1 MTLGLAHTMQG
12 GSGPADWPRLT
23 VPEVTAV
30 LAHWGLRHDAPRLRW
45 HSPRP
50 LSSAAIVEGAEQAL
64 FIKRHAVAVRTA
76 PQLAEEHGF
85 MQHLREQGAAVSRVI
100 AAADGQTAQ
109 TLAGWTYEVHALGCG
124 LDLYRD
130 AASWTPFTRAAH
142 AEAAGRALG
151 RLHAASRGYAAPPR
165 ATELLVSNDRII
177 DSPQPL
183 ASVRARLVRRPALR
197 AYFAGRP
204 WETQLAQA
212 LAPHHSAYLAIA
224 PRLARLWTHNDLH
237 ASNLLWSDAGASAT
251 VTTIFDF
258 GLCDQTTAV
267 YDLATAIER
276 NAVPWLAVQ
285 AGVAAPARLDLVTG
299 LLTGYLAE
307 RSLDADER
315 AALTAVLPIVHLGY
329 ALTEIDYFQGI
340 THSRQDADLAYEAF
354 LLGHCDWFLMP
365 PGRALLA
372 HVRGELARLPGA
384 TVA

>member
-1 MTLGLAHTMQG
+1 
-12 GSGPADWPRLT
+12 LT
-23 VPEVTAV
+23 VPEVAAV
-30 LAHWGLRHDAPRLRW
+30 LARWGLRDDAPRLRW

-50 LSSAAIVEGAEQAL
+50 LSSAAIVDATEQFDTAEQFDAAGQAL

-85 MQHLREQGAAVSRVI
+85 IRHLRARGAAVSRVI

-109 TLAGWTYEVHALGCG
+109 TLGGWTYEVHALGLG

-130 AASWTPFTRAAH
+130 APSWTPFTSAAH
-142 AEAAGRALG
+142 AEAAGRALA

-183 ASVRARLVRRPALR
+183 ASVHACLERRPALR

-204 WETQLAQA
+204 WETELTQA
-212 LAPHHSAYLAIA
+212 LAPHHAAYVAIA
-224 PRLARLWTHNDLH
+224 PRLGRLWTHNDLH
-237 ASNLLWSDAGASAT
+237 ASNLLWSDRGASAT
-251 VTTIFDF
+251 VATIFDF

-285 AGVAAPARLDLVTG
+285 SGEAASARLDLVTG

-307 RSLDADER
+307 RSLAAVER
-315 AALTAVLPIVHLGY
+315 EALMAVLPIVHIGY

-354 LLGHCDWFLMP
+354 LLGHCAWFLTP
-365 PGRALLA
+365 PGRAILA
-372 HVRGELARLPGA
+372 HVRGELARLCGE

>member
-12 GSGPADWPRLT
+12 GSGPADWPQLT
-23 VPEVTAV
+23 APEVAAV
-30 LAHWGLRHDAPRLRW
+30 LARWGLRDDAPRLRW

-50 LSSAAIVEGAEQAL
+50 LSSAVIVDAAERVL

-85 MQHLREQGAAVSRVI
+85 MRHLRAQGAAVSRVI

-109 TLAGWTYEVHALGCG
+109 TLGAWTYEVHALGLG

-130 AASWTPFTRAAH
+130 AASWTPFTCAAH
-142 AEAAGRALG
+142 AEAAGRALA
-151 RLHAASRGYAAPPR
+151 RLHTASRGYTAAPR

-183 ASVRARLVRRPALR
+183 ASVHACFERRPALR
-197 AYFAGRP
+197 EYFAGRP
-204 WETQLAQA
+204 WETEFTQA
-212 LAPHHSAYLAIA
+212 LAPHHAAYAAIA
-224 PRLARLWTHNDLH
+224 PQLARLWTHNDLH
-237 ASNLLWSDAGASAT
+237 ASNLLWSDSGASAT

-258 GLCDQTTAV
+258 GLCDETTAA

-285 AGVAAPARLDLVTG
+285 AGQAAAARLDLVTG
-299 LLTGYLAE
+299 LLSGYLAE
-307 RSLDADER
+307 RPLAAVER
-315 AALTAVLPIVHLGY
+315 AAVTAVLPIVHIGY
-329 ALTEIDYFQGI
+329 ALTEIDYLAGI

-354 LLGHCDWFLMP
+354 LLGHCAWFLTP
-365 PGRALLA
+365 PGRAMLA
-372 HVRGELARLPGA
+372 HVRGELARLCGE

>member
-23 VPEVTAV
+23 APEVTAV
-30 LAHWGLRHDAPRLRW
+30 LAHWGLRDDAPRLRW

-50 LSSAAIVEGAEQAL
+50 LSSAAIVEGAEHAL

-85 MQHLREQGAAVSRVI
+85 MQHLREQGAAVSQVI
-100 AAADGQTAQ
+100 AAPDGRTAQ
-109 TLAGWTYEVHALGCG
+109 TLGGWTYEVHALGLG

-130 AASWTPFTRAAH
+130 APSWTPFTRAAH

-183 ASVRARLVRRPALR
+183 ASMHACLERRAALHE
-197 AYFAGRP
+197 YFAGRP
-204 WETQLAQA
+204 WETEVTQA
-212 LAPHHSAYLAIA
+212 LAPHHAAYAAIS

-237 ASNLLWSDAGASAT
+237 ASNLLWSDSGASAT

-258 GLCDQTTAV
+258 GLCDETTAA

-285 AGVAAPARLDLVTG
+285 AGQAAAARFDLVTG

-307 RSLDADER
+307 RPLAAVER
-315 AALTAVLPIVHLGY
+315 AAVAAVLPIVHIGY
-329 ALTEIDYFQGI
+329 ALTEVDYFQGI
-340 THSRQDADLAYEAF
+340 THSSQDADLAYEAF
-354 LLGHCDWFLMP
+354 LLGHCAWFLTP